1 MSAPVG
7 SLLFI
12 AWAAAVALCDC
23 RNRRV
28 PNLLV
33 AAGLATACVCAFA
46 QRSPFDVTPLRMMEG
61 AAVGLV
67 ALLPFYMARMMGA
80 ADVKVFAVLGAWCG
94 VHALLGLWVAASLA
108 AGIHAAVLLI
118 ATRTP
123 LAALSVPGRRSGT
136 PTLVLGTRRATPYA
150 ACLTVPAI
158 VWTCMLAWHVVRT
171 AHGLG
176 GLWR

>member
-12 AWAAAVALCDC
+12 AWAAAVAVCDC
-23 RNRRV
+23 RSRRV

-33 AAGLATACVCAFA
+33 AAGFVAACVCAFV
-46 QRSPFDVTPLRMMEG
+46 QRSPFDVTPLRMIEG
-61 AAVGLV
+61 AAAGLA
-67 ALLPFYMARMMGA
+67 ALLPFYMLRMMGA

-94 VHALLGLWVAASLA
+94 IEALPGLWIVASLA
-108 AGIHAAVLLI
+108 AGVHALALLI

-123 LAALSVPGRRSGT
+123 LAALSVPGRRAAV
-136 PTLVLGTRRATPYA
+136 PTLALGKRRATPYA

-158 VWTCMLAWHVVRT
+158 AWTCMLAWHVVRT
-171 AHGLG
+171 AHGVE